1 MTPRPL
7 FILPAPILR
16 ETALPVAAM
25 TDTIRTHMAGIAET
39 MQDEDTQP

>member
-1 MTPRPL
+1 MTSRPL
-7 FILPAPILR
+7 FILPARILR

-25 TDTIRTHMAGIAET
+25 TDAIRTHMADMAET